1 MNNRCIA
8 FSIVIGL
15 ILSLTGMAH
24 GASYAE
30 LKPGR
35 SDRNAVERPD
45 VPLPPVAV
53 RPTPSAPSAL
63 VMLQP
68 RMADI
73 SSGQPSGEEAKRE
86 DIRCDGIKVCQEVLT
101 GLPFRVLPRSFA
113 NIYRNP
119 KTDQQNIVRANVR
132 AFYPLFVYGLSGLD
146 FSDPAAPKGWY
157 QVGEEKS
164 RAPLGW
170 MQALD
175 LLEWKQALVVSYTH
189 PGIVGEERQR
199 VLMFR
204 DKHALEQLLDDPS
217 YIDRTVDLYDRLAEG
232 VVDPVLVSKEPERF
246 VDITRDFYLLP
257 IVDFETMDIEGDE
270 VRLLRLAAAI
280 PQKRGADTL
289 ADETF
294 KREAMRKG
302 AATNPERLREMGI
315 DLVFVMDMTVSM
327 QPYLDRTKQ
336 AVADIARKV
345 SGTALRSHFQFGLV
359 GFRDDIAKT
368 PGLEFTSRNFTP
380 DLVDMDQFVGVL
392 DKEARAATISSVGYS
407 EDLFAGV
414 DTGLQSAW
422 RDNALRFLVLV
433 GDASAHPEG
442 HEQNTTGKNEKVLRL
457 AANDAQIH
465 ILSVQL
471 KNPKHLDDQARAR
484 AQYGT
489 LARVR
494 GSESEEALIGVD
506 VQDEKAYQGMVDR
519 MAQSILDTL
528 EQTQQGI
535 VPEQSFNPEAMD
547 STANDPVAQTGQA
560 MAKLTQ
566 VALVEYLGREVT
578 PPKDILAWTLDRDL
592 TNPAERSLD
601 VRVLVSRRQ
610 LSDLITA
617 LKQVIEGVD
626 RAQVTQQ
633 QFFEALQSVA
643 GATMKAPDTIDGRA
657 TLARTGLLPSFIE
670 SLPYHSEVLS
680 LNNEMYASMTAE
692 QRSSL
697 DSSLRAKLQ
706 QYYDINEQVDGWV
719 KLNESDAEIDMV
731 YPLHLDYLP

>member
-1 MNNRCIA
+1 
-8 FSIVIGL
+8 
-15 ILSLTGMAH
+15 
-24 GASYAE
+24 
-30 LKPGR
+30 
-35 SDRNAVERPD
+35 
-45 VPLPPVAV
+45 
-53 RPTPSAPSAL
+53 
-63 VMLQP
+63 
-68 RMADI
+68 MADT
-73 SSGQPSGEEAKRE
+73 SSEVPAGEETKRE
-86 DIRCDGIKVCQEVLT
+86 DIRCDGVKVCQEVLT

-119 KTDQQNIVRANVR
+119 KVDQQNIVRANVR
-132 AFYPLFVYGLSGLD
+132 AFYPMLVYGLRGLD
-146 FSDPAAPKGWY
+146 LSDPVAPKGWY
-157 QVGEEKS
+157 RVGAEK
-164 RAPLGW
+164 RGVPLGW
-170 MQALD
+170 MQARD

-204 DKHALEQLLDDPS
+204 DKSALEQLLDDHN
-217 YIDRTVDLYDRLAEG
+217 YIDRTVDLYNRLAEG
-232 VVDPVLVSKEPERF
+232 VVDPALVSKEPERF
-246 VDITRDFYLLP
+246 VDITRDFYMLP
-257 IVDFETMDIEGDE
+257 IVDFETTDIEGDE
-270 VRLLRLAAAI
+270 ARLLRLAAAI

-289 ADETF
+289 ADGMF
-294 KREAMRKG
+294 KREAMRRG
-302 AATNPERLREMGI
+302 DAANSARLREMGI

-345 SGTALRSHFQFGLV
+345 SGAALRSRFQFGLV

-380 DLVDMDQFVGVL
+380 DLVDMDQFVGIL
-392 DKEARAATISSVGYS
+392 DKDARAATVSSVGYS

-433 GDASAHPEG
+433 GDASAHPAG
-442 HEQNTTGKNEKVLRL
+442 HEQNTTGKDEKVLRL
-457 AANDAQIH
+457 AADDAQIH
-465 ILSVQL
+465 ILSVHM
-471 KNPKHLDDQARAR
+471 KNPKHPDDQAKAR

-494 GSESEEALIGVD
+494 GSEGEEALVGVD
-506 VQDEKAYQGMVDR
+506 VRDEKAYQGMVDR
-519 MAQSILDTL
+519 IAQSILDTL

-535 VPEQSFNPEAMD
+535 VPEQPFNPEAMD
-547 STANDPVAQTGQA
+547 GMANDPVTQTGRA
-560 MAKLTQ
+560 MVKLTQ
-566 VALVEYLGREVT
+566 VALVEYLGREAT
-578 PPKDILAWTLDRDL
+578 PPKDILAWAMDRDL
-592 TNPAERSLD
+592 TNPTQRTLD

-617 LKQVIEGVD
+617 LKQVIEGLD
-626 RAQVTQQ
+626 QAQVTQQ
-633 QFFEALQSVA
+633 QYFEALQSVA
-643 GATMKAPDTIDGRA
+643 GATMKAPEAIDGRA

-670 SLPYHSEVLS
+670 SLPYHSEVLC
-680 LNNEMYASMTAE
+680 LNNERYASMTAE

-719 KLNESDAEIDMV
+719 KLNEGDAEIDMV